1 MRDENEETKKR
12 RTASPSMGGT
22 SSNLSKVM
30 MMTLVNGL
38 AVSCSA
44 AASESSRAM
53 DWAGL
58 PSGCR
63 ILLLSVAKNE
73 GKGSGPRSW

>member
-1 MRDENEETKKR
+1 MFENLKMMNTKVNNLTLKVKKVEEELKNMRDEKEERKKR
-12 RTASPSMGGT
+12 RAGSPSMGET

-44 AASESSRAM
+44 AASESSRAT
-53 DWAGL
+53 
-58 PSGCR
+58 
-63 ILLLSVAKNE
+63 E
-73 GKGSGPRSW
+73 